1 MTALDVESLARRFEP
16 ILYFHRG
23 EKFFPSDAKRYVEH
37 AALWRSLFPIDQK
50 GSWGAGPLIAQG
62 SISALPA
69 EAGTFLGTQILYE
82 PSELRFL
89 ELAGWKNKAE
99 ALEPTVTP
107 TSDNSYSHHGVD
119 PGDGGI
125 ATLYNSEDA
134 AGGNKILRE
143 SRFWYHAEGFDTER
157 LRRLL
162 GSVRAPELVK
172 VLDNAG
178 LQNPA
183 LLCFYFFYPA
193 HEESLADACTNVEA
207 REFACFG
214 GEWGCLAILLE
225 RDSDSVP
232 FRPTFIGYSGRPVAS
247 AGAAQGG
254 TSREVMKV
262 SRFSAADRTD
272 EHPKLFVARGTHSLY
287 LEPGNQGVHDVD
299 TFANT
304 LGSYDCGVETSKPGP
319 SDLEQVWE
327 AYIGL
332 YVLLAKMVMAGF
344 QFPGLGHIAGAWWGM
359 QEFLDSDSEPVNH
372 DQPAPDQGPSPGNLG
387 RVLHPA
393 GLTISEPGAHLQPW
407 KSARDVSVDG
417 RRYDFIVD
425 RARQVWWPGD
435 TPTTGFEGGPGYRG
449 LWGPAVTNDPH
460 RRRSGMAFPDF
471 WKSFFLAFADG
482 KAKSLF

>member
-50 GSWGAGPLIAQG
+50 GSWGAGPLIAHR
-62 SISALPA
+62 SIAALHT
-69 EAGTFLGTQILYE
+69 EAGTFLGTQIRCEL
-82 PSELRFL
+82 SDLRFL

-107 TSDNSYSHHGVD
+107 TSDNSYSHRGVD

-125 ATLYNSEDA
+125 ATLYNGKDA
-134 AGGNKILRE
+134 AGGNTILRE

-225 RDSDSVP
+225 RESESMP

-247 AGAAQGG
+247 AGVAQGG
-254 TSREVMKV
+254 TGREVMKV

-287 LEPGNQGVHDVD
+287 LEPGNQGVHDID
-299 TFANT
+299 
-304 LGSYDCGVETSKPGP
+304 SCGGVSI
-319 SDLEQVWE
+319 SR
-327 AYIGL
+327 
-332 YVLLAKMVMAGF
+332 
-344 QFPGLGHIAGAWWGM
+344 AGAYRRR
-359 QEFLDSDSEPVNH
+359 LV
-372 DQPAPDQGPSPGNLG
+372 GN
-387 RVLHPA
+387 A
-393 GLTISEPGAHLQPW
+393 GVP
-407 KSARDVSVDG
+407 RF
-417 RRYDFIVD
+417 RF
-425 RARQVWWPGD
+425 RARQLRPTSTGRRAFSRKPRTDPAPGRAD
-435 TPTTGFEGGPGYRG
+435 HQRAWRPPGKVDVGPGHIGQRTQIRFHRG
-449 LWGPAVTNDPH
+449 QGE
-460 RRRSGMAFPDF
+460 SGLVAR
-471 WKSFFLAFADG
+471 
-482 KAKSLF
+482 